1 MSNDSGRTD
10 VSFVCS
16 LPSPGLTARRAEI
29 QGFIEQATSVVS
41 RPDGVMFAFANTVK
55 TAHALVDFILFEQQC
70 CSSITYELRSEPRH
84 SHFTLRLRAPA
95 DQVGEL
101 QKIYT
106 SEDKPERRLG
116 SSTAEHRIVGTSRGL
131 NMLCNMA
138 GPVGA
143 VICAVVCLGIPIV
156 SASLGVVGMNILRQD
171 GLLIPLE
178 LVCCAAFLWAMEQGR
193 RMHHRSSV
201 LWLALL
207 AAGTFVGSMFAP
219 RALPGVC
226 VVGGCA
232 VLGASIA
239 LNRMSLKR
247 CSCD

>member
-171 GLLIPLE
+171 GLSMGHGARTQDASQVFSSMACASSSRNFRGVY
-178 LVCCAAFLWAMEQGR
+178 VC
-193 RMHHRSSV
+193 SK
-201 LWLALL
+201 
-207 AAGTFVGSMFAP
+207 
-219 RALPGVC
+219 
-226 VVGGCA
+226 
-232 VLGASIA
+232 SIA
-239 LNRMSLKR
+239 RSMCSRRLCCSGSVDRIEQNVAQALFLRLNDAHTKS
-247 CSCD
+247 